1 MTAEETA
8 RKENRVV
15 HSIVDSDTPP
25 SCWFQ
30 VSETTYRRLSRD
42 GYFRTPRS
50 TKEEIAHAVSID
62 NGIISWSF
70 YWFLHFFFFRVS
82 FTSALEDSYCG
93 LSAQLHP
100 DIRRPASIRIPA
112 GRGRAEKS
120 HSGDL

>member
-70 YWFLHFFFFRVS
+70 YWFLHCPEVRTIYHGVVGEGNVRNAIRESVRRCAVS
-82 FTSALEDSYCG
+82 Y
-93 LSAQLHP
+93 P
-100 DIRRPASIRIPA
+100 
-112 GRGRAEKS
+112 
-120 HSGDL
+120 